1 MKSNYSQ
8 KARRIGK
15 TSRARAAVRVL
26 RKAGYTWDNGSWKAP
41 FITLTVREC
50 DIDRIKAEWQHATA
64 KEPCADMRLQPY
76 VEKYMRKATGL
87 HQIAEPGQSGGGCKP

>member
-1 MKSNYSQ
+1 MQKMNSQ
-8 KARRIGK
+8 PRRIGK

-76 VEKYMRKATGL
+76 QEKYMRKATGL